1 MIDSI
6 CDLNWVIAFR
16 LFAVDLE
23 ERGARDRAEH
33 AADFLRADAAVPAA
47 VPGVGTL
54 QNRQLGKRR
63 SQVEFEK
70 RHVQLR
76 PAYLRGRR
84 QQWHNEVALDA
95 RGADFGLYSYHN
107 CALFAPPASAVGG
120 EINSKPAS
128 AER

>member
-6 CDLNWVIAFR
+6 CQLNWVIASR
-16 LFAVDLE
+16 LFAVDME
-23 ERGARDRAEH
+23 ERGARYRAEH
-33 AADFLRADAAVPAA
+33 AADFLRTDASVPAA

-54 QNRQLGKRR
+54 QNRQLGERR

-76 PAYLRGRR
+76 PAYLRRR
-84 QQWHNEVALDA
+84 SEQWHHEVTVDA
-95 RGADFGLYSYHN
+95 RRADFGLYSYHN

-120 EINSKPAS
+120 EINSEPAS